1 MITAR
6 KRVRA
11 REQSDA
17 RPILR
22 NGHSPAQASQEVMM
36 SLATISKLVFAVSLT
51 AFSGLA
57 VTTSA
62 RAGGAYGPDTC
73 QQGYVWREAFPG
85 DHTCVRPSQRG
96 RAAIDNSQAG
106 NRVSA
111 SDRSYGSE
119 TCEQGYVWRESVPG
133 DTVCVTPA
141 ERAHVSRDNAR
152 APGRYQ

>member
-1 MITAR
+1 
-6 KRVRA
+6 
-11 REQSDA
+11 
-17 RPILR
+17 
-22 NGHSPAQASQEVMM
+22 M
-36 SLATISKLVFAVSLT
+36 SLATISKLGFALSLT
-51 AFSGLA
+51 LVSGLA

-62 RAGGAYGPDTC
+62 RADGAYGPDTC
-73 QQGYVWREAFPG
+73 QQGYVWREASRG

-111 SDRSYGSE
+111 TDRSYGSE

-141 ERAHVSRDNAR
+141 ERARVSRDNAR